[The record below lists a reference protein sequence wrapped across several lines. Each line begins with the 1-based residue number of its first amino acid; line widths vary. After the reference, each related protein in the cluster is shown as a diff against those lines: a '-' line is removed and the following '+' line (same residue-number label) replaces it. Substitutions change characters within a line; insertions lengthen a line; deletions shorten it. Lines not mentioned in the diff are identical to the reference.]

1 MRSVEVQD
9 DFEALVVEQALAFA
23 RELKTSGAAAADG
36 RVLAAVEQVAVVQ
49 GRELARKSLEAAL
62 QLHGETVEKK
72 AHRDGRARAAEADT
86 IADAA
91 RESC

>member
-23 RELKTSGAAAADG
+23 RELKTSGEAAADG
-36 RVLAAVEQVAVVQ
+36 QVLAAVEQVAVVQ
-49 GRELARKSLEAAL
+49 GRELARKSLDAAL

-72 AHRDGRARAAEADT
+72 ARRDGRVRAAEAGI
-86 IADAA
+86 IADAG
-91 RESC
+91 REDC

>member
-1 MRSVEVQD
+1 
-9 DFEALVVEQALAFA
+9 
-23 RELKTSGAAAADG
+23 
-36 RVLAAVEQVAVVQ
+36 VEQVAVAQ

-72 AHRDGRARAAEADT
+72 ARRDGRVRAAEAGI

-91 RESC
+91 REDC